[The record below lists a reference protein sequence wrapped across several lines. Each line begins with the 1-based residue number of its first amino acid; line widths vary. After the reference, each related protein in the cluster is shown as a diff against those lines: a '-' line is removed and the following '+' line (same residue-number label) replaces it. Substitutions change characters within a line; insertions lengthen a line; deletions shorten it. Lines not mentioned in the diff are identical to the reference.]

1 MGKRSASNRQ
11 AVVLNQQKPKI
22 GKDEQLR
29 NGKVIEF
36 YQTLENI
43 YKSDQH
49 IGKTLANNRGFFYGG
64 CSFSVSETGKL

>member
-1 MGKRSASNRQ
+1 MQANARILKPQASDRPAIGNKTMGKRSASNRQ

-43 YKSDQH
+43 LNL
-49 IGKTLANNRGFFYGG
+49 INT
-64 CSFSVSETGKL
+64 